1 MVKEFQG
8 VYDNGKL
15 VRLPHAVYLPPQ
27 FAENEAERFPLL
39 IFLHGAGERG
49 NDLTTGVYRHGPFRE
64 IREGRDFP
72 FVVIAPQCPDDTLW
86 EAFQETLETMLDE
99 WIAAYR
105 IDPDRVYLTGLSMGA
120 YGAWSWG
127 TLFPDRFAAMV
138 PLCGS
143 GDPNRAS
150 RLRGVPVWAFHG
162 DQDDIVP
169 LSGTANM
176 VEMLHRGGGNVRF
189 TVCEGVGHDCWTAT
203 YHGTAI
209 YDWML
214 AQHR

>member
-1 MVKEFQG
+1 MVKRIET
-8 VYDNGKL
+8 VLENGKI
-15 VRLPHAVYLPPQ
+15 VRLPHLVYLPQ
-27 FAENEAERFPLL
+27 DFESKESWPLV

-49 NDLTTGVYRHGPFRE
+49 SDLTGAAFHGPFRE
-64 IREGRDFP
+64 IREGREFP
-72 FVVIAPQCPDDTLW
+72 FVAVAPQCPDNTLW
-86 EAFQETLETMLDE
+86 EAYQETLETMLEE
-99 WIAAYR
+99 WIATYH
-105 IDPDRVYLTGLSMGA
+105 IDPNRVYLTGLSMGA
-120 YGAWSWG
+120 YGSWSWG
-127 TLFPDRFAAMV
+127 TLHPDRFAAIV

-169 LSGTANM
+169 LTGTSNM
-176 VEMLHRGGGNVRF
+176 VEMLRRAGGNVRF
-189 TVCEGVGHDCWTAT
+189 TTCEGVGHDCWTAT

-214 AQHR
+214 GHKRGE